1 MIWNPEMETMPW
13 ERLRTLQL
21 ERLQQTAR
29 RVYERVPFYRAAL
42 DKQGLKPADIRSLED
57 IRKLPFTRKADFR
70 DTYPT
75 GLFAVPMNQVIRI
88 HASSGTT
95 GKPIIAGYTRADINM
110 WAETCARCLASAGAV
125 PGDTFQNAYG
135 YGLFTGGLGFHY
147 GGELM
152 GLTVIPVSGGN
163 TERQILLIQDLKP
176 QILTCTPS
184 YALTIAET
192 IRTMG
197 IDAASL
203 GLKAAVLGAEPW
215 TEEMRKEI
223 EAKLHLKAVN
233 IYGLTE
239 VIGPGV
245 SCECVEVQDGAH
257 VYEDHFYPEVIDP
270 NTGEVLPHGT
280 RGELVFTSLTKEA
293 LPVLRYR
300 TGDIASLDA
309 SPCACGRTSV
319 RMSRIVGRTDD
330 MLIIRGVNVFP
341 SQIETA
347 LMRIPGLSPH
357 YQLVVTREKTLD
369 ELEVRVEV
377 SPEIFRQI
385 GGEILVDEV
394 HQADH
399 AVHEL
404 RRRIAERLR
413 GALNLNT
420 TVTLLPPGGAPR
432 SEGGKLK
439 RVGDK
444 RKL

>member
-1 MIWNPEMETMPW
+1 MIWNPEMETMPR
-13 ERLRTLQL
+13 ERLRVLQL
-21 ERLQQTAR
+21 QRLQQTAR
-29 RVYERVPFYRAAL
+29 RVYEQVPFYREAF
-42 DKQGLKPADIRSLED
+42 DKQRVKPADIRTMED
-57 IRKLPFTRKADFR
+57 IRKLPFTWKADFR

-75 GLFAVPMNQVIRI
+75 GLFAVPLNHVVRI

-95 GKPIIAGYTRADINM
+95 GKPIIAGYTRADLAM
-110 WAETCARCLASAGAV
+110 WAETCARCLASGGAV
-125 PGDTFQNAYG
+125 PGDVFQNAYG
-135 YGLFTGGLGFHY
+135 YGLFTGGLGFHA

-176 QILTCTPS
+176 KILTCTPS

-192 IRTMG
+192 IRGMG
-197 IDAASL
+197 IDPASL
-203 GLKAAVLGAEPW
+203 GLKAAILGAEPW
-215 TEEMRKEI
+215 TEEMRREI
-223 EAKLHLKAVN
+223 EAKLPVKTVN

-245 SCECVEVQDGAH
+245 SCECVEAQNGMH
-257 VYEDHFYPEVIDP
+257 VYEDYFYPEVIDP
-270 NTGEVLPHGT
+270 STGEVIPHGT

-293 LPVLRYR
+293 LPVIRYR
-300 TGDIASLDA
+300 TGDVASLDA
-309 SPCACGRTSV
+309 SPCTCGRTSI

-347 LMRIPGLSPH
+347 LMRIPELSPH
-357 YQLVVTREKTLD
+357 YQLVITREKTLD
-369 ELEVRVEV
+369 DLEVRVEV
-377 SPEIFRQI
+377 NPEFFQLI

-394 HQADH
+394 HEADH

-404 RRRIAERLR
+404 RRRVGERLR
-413 GALNLNT
+413 SALSLNT

-439 RVGDK
+439 RVVDR

>member
-1 MIWNPEMETMPW
+1 MIWNPEMETMPR
-13 ERLRTLQL
+13 ERLGALQL

-29 RVYERVPFYRAAL
+29 RVCERVPFYRQAF
-42 DKQGLKPADIRSLED
+42 DKHGVKPADIRTLED
-57 IRKLPFTRKADFR
+57 LRKLPFTRKADFR
-70 DTYPT
+70 ETYPT
-75 GLFAVPMNQVIRI
+75 GLFAVPMNQVLRI

-95 GKPIIAGYTRADINM
+95 GKPIIAGYTRADLSM
-110 WAETCARCLASAGAV
+110 WAETCARCLASAGAQ

-135 YGLFTGGLGFHY
+135 YGLFTGGLGFHA
-147 GGELM
+147 GGELL

-176 QILTCTPS
+176 KILTCTPS

-223 EAKLHLKAVN
+223 EAKLCLKAVN

-245 SCECVEVQDGAH
+245 SCECVEVQNGAH

-293 LPVLRYR
+293 LPVIRYR
-300 TGDIASLDA
+300 TGDLASLDA
-309 SPCACGRTSV
+309 SPCGCGRTSV

-347 LMRIPGLSPH
+347 LMRIPELSPH

-377 SPEIFRQI
+377 SPEFFRQI
-385 GGEILVDEV
+385 GGEILVDET

-420 TVTLLPPGGAPR
+420 TVTLLSPGGAPR

-439 RVGDK
+439 RVVDK

>member
-1 MIWNPEMETMPW
+1 MIWNPEMETMPRD
-13 ERLRTLQL
+13 RLRALQL
-21 ERLQQTAR
+21 QRLRHTVQ
-29 RVYERVPFYRAAL
+29 RVYERVPFYRQL
-42 DKQGLKPADIRSLED
+42 FDGHGVTPADIRELED

-75 GLFAVPMNQVIRI
+75 GLFAVPLNQAVRI

-95 GKPIIAGYTRADINM
+95 GKPIIAGYTRADIAM

-125 PGDTFQNAYG
+125 PGDVFQNAYG

-163 TERQILLIQDLKP
+163 TERQILLMQDLKP
-176 QILTCTPS
+176 AVLTCTPS
-184 YALTIAET
+184 YALTLAEAIT
-192 IRTMG
+192 GMG
-197 IDAASL
+197 IDRSTL
-203 GLKAAVLGAEPW
+203 GLKTAVLGAEPW

-223 EAKLHLKAVN
+223 EAKLHLTAVN

-245 SCECVEVQDGAH
+245 SCECREVQNGAH
-257 VYEDHFYPEVIDP
+257 IYEDHFLPEVIDP
-270 NTGEVLPHGT
+270 NTGEVLPHGV
-280 RGELVFTSLTKEA
+280 RGELLFTTLTKEA
-293 LPVLRYR
+293 VPVIRYR
-300 TGDIASLDA
+300 TGDLATLDP
-309 SPCACGRTSV
+309 SPCACGRTGI
-319 RMSRIVGRTDD
+319 RMSRILGRTDD

-347 LMRIPGLSPH
+347 IMRIPELTPH

-377 SPEIFRQI
+377 SEEFFRRV
-385 GGEILVDEV
+385 GGELLVEETV
-394 HQADH
+394 QADH
-399 AVHEL
+399 AVHGL
-404 RRRIAERLR
+404 RRTVSDRLR
-413 GALNLNT
+413 SALNLST
-420 TVTLLPPGGAPR
+420 MVTLLPPGGAPR

-439 RVGDK
+439 RVVDR

>member
-1 MIWNPEMETMPW
+1 MWNPEMETMPR
-13 ERLRTLQL
+13 ERLGALQL

-29 RVYERVPFYRAAL
+29 RVCERVPFYRQAF
-42 DKQGLKPADIRSLED
+42 DKHGVKPADIRTLED
-57 IRKLPFTRKADFR
+57 LRKLPFTRKADFR
-70 DTYPT
+70 ETYPT
-75 GLFAVPMNQVIRI
+75 GLFAVPMNQVLRI

-95 GKPIIAGYTRADINM
+95 GKPIIAGYTRADLSM
-110 WAETCARCLASAGAV
+110 WAETCARCLASAGAQ

-135 YGLFTGGLGFHY
+135 YGLFTGGLGFHA
-147 GGELM
+147 GGELL

-176 QILTCTPS
+176 KILTCTPS

-223 EAKLHLKAVN
+223 EAKLCLKAVN

-245 SCECVEVQDGAH
+245 SCECVEVQNGAH

-293 LPVLRYR
+293 LPVIRYR
-300 TGDIASLDA
+300 TGDLASLDA
-309 SPCACGRTSV
+309 SPCGCGRTSV

-347 LMRIPGLSPH
+347 LMRIPELSPH

-377 SPEIFRQI
+377 SPEFFRQI
-385 GGEILVDEV
+385 GGEILVDET

-420 TVTLLPPGGAPR
+420 TVTLLSPGGAPR

-439 RVGDK
+439 RVVDK

>member
-1 MIWNPEMETMPW
+1 MIWNPEMETLPRD
-13 ERLRTLQL
+13 RLRALQL
-21 ERLQQTAR
+21 DRLQHTVR
-29 RVYERVPFYRAAL
+29 RVSEHVPFYREAF
-42 DKQGLKPADIRSLED
+42 DKHGVKPADLRTLED

-75 GLFAVPMNQVIRI
+75 GLFAVPMHQVVRI

-95 GKPIIAGYTRADINM
+95 GKPIIAGYTRADIQM

-163 TERQILLIQDLKP
+163 TERQILLLQDLKP
-176 QILTCTPS
+176 KILTCTPS
-184 YALTIAET
+184 YALTLAEA
-192 IRTMG
+192 IRNMG
-197 IDAASL
+197 IEPAGL
-203 GLKAAVLGAEPW
+203 GLRSAVLGAEPW
-215 TEEMRKEI
+215 TEEMRRAI
-223 EAKLHLKAVN
+223 EEKLHLKAVN

-245 SCECVEVQDGAH
+245 SCECVEAQNGAH
-257 VYEDHFYPEVIDP
+257 IYEDHFYPEVIDP
-270 NTGEVLPHGT
+270 NTGEVLPPGT

-293 LPVLRYR
+293 LPVIRYR
-300 TGDIASLDA
+300 TGDIASLDP
-309 SPCACGRTSV
+309 SPCACGRTSI

-341 SQIETA
+341 SQIEAA
-347 LMRIPGLSPH
+347 LIQIPELTPH

-369 ELEVRVEV
+369 ELEVCAEV
-377 SPEIFRQI
+377 NDHFFRLI
-385 GGEILVDEV
+385 GGEILVDET

-404 RRRIAERLR
+404 RRRVVERLR
-413 GALNLNT
+413 SALNLNT
-420 TVTLLPPGGAPR
+420 KVTLLPPGGGPR

-439 RVGDK
+439 RVVDK
-444 RKL
+444 RRL

>member
-1 MIWNPEMETMPW
+1 METMPW
-13 ERLRTLQL
+13 ERLRALQL

-270 NTGEVLPHGT
+270 NTGEVLPRGT

-439 RVGDK
+439 RVVDK

>member
-1 MIWNPEMETMPW
+1 METMPW
-13 ERLRTLQL
+13 ERLRALQL

-197 IDAASL
+197 IDAANL

-439 RVGDK
+439 RVVDK

>member
-1 MIWNPEMETMPW
+1 MIWNPEMETMPR
-13 ERLRTLQL
+13 ERLRALQL

-29 RVYERVPFYRAAL
+29 RVYERVPFYRQAF
-42 DKQGLKPADIRSLED
+42 DKHGVKPADIRTLED
-57 IRKLPFTRKADFR
+57 LRKLPFTRKADFR
-70 DTYPT
+70 ETYPT
-75 GLFAVPMNQVIRI
+75 GLFAVPMNQVLRI

-95 GKPIIAGYTRADINM
+95 GKPIIAGYTRADLSM
-110 WAETCARCLASAGAV
+110 WAETCARCLASAGAQ

-135 YGLFTGGLGFHY
+135 YGLFTGGLGFHA
-147 GGELM
+147 GGELL

-176 QILTCTPS
+176 KILTCTPS

-223 EAKLHLKAVN
+223 EAKLCLKAVN

-245 SCECVEVQDGAH
+245 SCECVEVQNGAH

-300 TGDIASLDA
+300 TGDLASLDA
-309 SPCACGRTSV
+309 SPCGCGRTSV

-347 LMRIPGLSPH
+347 LMRIPELSPH

-377 SPEIFRQI
+377 SPEFFRQI
-385 GGEILVDEV
+385 GGVILVDET

-420 TVTLLPPGGAPR
+420 TVTLLSPGGAPR

-439 RVGDK
+439 RVVDK

>member
-1 MIWNPEMETMPW
+1 MIWNPEMETLPRD
-13 ERLRTLQL
+13 RLRAVQL
-21 ERLQQTAR
+21 DRLQRTAR
-29 RVYERVPFYRAAL
+29 RVYESVPFYREVF
-42 DKQGLKPADIRSLED
+42 DKHGVKPADIRTLED
-57 IRKLPFTRKADFR
+57 LRRLPFTRKADFR

-75 GLFAVPMNQVIRI
+75 GLFAVPVNQVVRI

-95 GKPIIAGYTRADINM
+95 GKPIIAGYTRADIQM

-163 TERQILLIQDLKP
+163 TERQILLLQDLKP
-176 QILTCTPS
+176 RILTCTPS
-184 YALTIAET
+184 YALTLAEA
-192 IRTMG
+192 IRSLG
-197 IDAASL
+197 IQPAGL

-215 TEEMRKEI
+215 TEEMRREI

-245 SCECVEVQDGAH
+245 SCECVEVQNGAH
-257 VYEDHFYPEVIDP
+257 IYEDYFFPEVIDP

-293 LPVLRYR
+293 LPVIRYR
-300 TGDIASLDA
+300 SGDIASLDP
-309 SPCACGRTSV
+309 SPCACGRTGI
-319 RMSRIVGRTDD
+319 RMSRIVGRSDD

-347 LMRIPGLSPH
+347 LIQIPELTPH

-369 ELEVRVEV
+369 ELEVRAEV
-377 SPEIFRQI
+377 NDQFFRMI
-385 GGEILVDEV
+385 GGEILVEES

-404 RRRIAERLR
+404 RRRVTERMR
-413 GALNLNT
+413 SALGLST
-420 TVTLLPPGGAPR
+420 KVTLLPPGSAPR

-439 RVGDK
+439 RVVDQ

>member
-1 MIWNPEMETMPW
+1 MIWNREMETLSRD
-13 ERLRTLQL
+13 RLRAQQL
-21 ERLQQTAR
+21 ERLQRTVR
-29 RVYERVPFYRAAL
+29 RVHETVAFYREAFQ
-42 DKQGLKPADIRSLED
+42 KNGVKPADIRTLED
-57 IRKLPFTRKADFR
+57 IRRLPFTGKADFR
-70 DTYPT
+70 DTYPA
-75 GLFAVPMNQVIRI
+75 GLFAVPMNQVVRI

-95 GKPIIAGYTRADINM
+95 GKPIIAGYTRADIEM

-163 TERQILLIQDLKP
+163 TERQILLLQDLKP
-176 QILTCTPS
+176 KILTCTPS
-184 YALTIAET
+184 YALTLAEA
-192 IRTMG
+192 IRKMG
-197 IDAASL
+197 IDSAGI
-203 GLKAAVLGAEPW
+203 GLKSAVLGAEPW
-215 TEEMRKEI
+215 TEEMRREI

-245 SCECVEVQDGAH
+245 SCECVEVQHGAH
-257 VYEDHFYPEVIDP
+257 IYEDHFYPEVIDP

-280 RGELVFTSLTKEA
+280 RGELIFTSLTKEA
-293 LPVLRYR
+293 LPVIRYR
-300 TGDIASLDA
+300 TGDIASLDP
-309 SPCACGRTSV
+309 SPCACGRTSI

-341 SQIETA
+341 SQIESA
-347 LMRIPGLSPH
+347 LIQIPELTPH

-369 ELEVRVEV
+369 ELEVRAEV
-377 SPEIFRQI
+377 NDQFFRLI
-385 GGEILVDEV
+385 GGEILVDES

-404 RRRIAERLR
+404 RRRVAERLR
-413 GALNLNT
+413 SALNLNT
-420 TVTLLPPGGAPR
+420 KITLLAPGGGPR

-439 RVGDK
+439 RVVDK

>member
-1 MIWNPEMETMPW
+1 
-13 ERLRTLQL
+13 
-21 ERLQQTAR
+21 
-29 RVYERVPFYRAAL
+29 
-42 DKQGLKPADIRSLED
+42 
-57 IRKLPFTRKADFR
+57 
-70 DTYPT
+70 
-75 GLFAVPMNQVIRI
+75 
-88 HASSGTT
+88 
-95 GKPIIAGYTRADINM
+95 
-110 WAETCARCLASAGAV
+110 
-125 PGDTFQNAYG
+125 
-135 YGLFTGGLGFHY
+135 
-147 GGELM
+147 
-152 GLTVIPVSGGN
+152 
-163 TERQILLIQDLKP
+163 
-176 QILTCTPS
+176 
-184 YALTIAET
+184 T

-197 IDAASL
+197 MDAGSL
-203 GLKAAVLGAEPW
+203 GLRAAVLGAEPW
-215 TEEMRKEI
+215 TEEMRQEI
-223 EAKLHLKAVN
+223 EAKLCLKAVN

-245 SCECVEVQDGAH
+245 SCECVEVQNGAH

-300 TGDIASLDA
+300 TGDLASLDA
-309 SPCACGRTSV
+309 SPCGCGRTSV

-347 LMRIPGLSPH
+347 LMRIPELSPH

-377 SPEIFRQI
+377 SPEFFRQI
-385 GGEILVDEV
+385 GGEILVDET

-420 TVTLLPPGGAPR
+420 TVTLLSPGGAPR

-439 RVGDK
+439 RVVDK

>member
-1 MIWNPEMETMPW
+1 MIWNPEMEAMPR
-13 ERLRTLQL
+13 EHLRAQQLQ
-21 ERLQQTAR
+21 RLQETVH
-29 RVYERVPFYRAAL
+29 RVFERVPFYRQAFE
-42 DKQGLKPADIRSLED
+42 KRGVKPADIRTLED
-57 IRKLPFTRKADFR
+57 IRNLPFTRKADFR

-75 GLFAVPMNQVIRI
+75 GLFAVPMNQVIRL

-95 GKPIIAGYTRADINM
+95 GKPIIAGYTRADVAM

-163 TERQILLIQDLKP
+163 TERQILLLQDLKP
-176 QILTCTPS
+176 KILTCTPS
-184 YALTIAET
+184 YALTIAEA
-192 IRTMG
+192 IRGTG
-197 IDAASL
+197 IDPASL

-223 EAKLHLKAVN
+223 ERKLHLKAVN

-245 SCECVEVQDGAH
+245 SCECAEVQNGAH
-257 VYEDHFYPEVIDP
+257 VYEDHFFPEVIDP
-270 NTGEVLPHGT
+270 NTGEVLPPGT

-293 LPVLRYR
+293 LPVIRYR
-300 TGDIASLDA
+300 TGDLASLDA
-309 SPCACGRTSV
+309 SPCACGRTGV

-347 LMRIPGLSPH
+347 LMRIPELTPH

-369 ELEVRVEV
+369 EMEVRVEV
-377 SPEIFRQI
+377 SPEFFRQI
-385 GGEILVDEV
+385 GGEILVDETV
-394 HQADH
+394 QADH
-399 AVHEL
+399 AVHQL
-404 RRRIAERLR
+404 RRRIGDRLR
-413 GALNLNT
+413 SALNLNT
-420 TVTLLPPGGAPR
+420 SVTLLPPGGAPR

-439 RVGDK
+439 RVVDK

>member
-1 MIWNPEMETMPW
+1 MIWNPEMETLPRD
-13 ERLRTLQL
+13 RLRAQQL
-21 ERLQQTAR
+21 ERLQRTVR
-29 RVYERVPFYRAAL
+29 RVNENVSFYREAFE
-42 DKQGLKPADIRSLED
+42 KNGVKPADIRTLED

-70 DTYPT
+70 ETYPT
-75 GLFAVPMNQVIRI
+75 GLFAVPMNQVVRI

-95 GKPIIAGYTRADINM
+95 GKPIIAGYTRADIQM

-163 TERQILLIQDLKP
+163 TERQILLLQDLKP
-176 QILTCTPS
+176 KILTCTPS
-184 YALTIAET
+184 YALTLAEA
-192 IRTMG
+192 IRNMG
-197 IDAASL
+197 IDPAGL
-203 GLKAAVLGAEPW
+203 GLKSAVLGAEPW
-215 TEEMRKEI
+215 TEEMRQGI

-245 SCECVEVQDGAH
+245 SCECVEAQNGAH
-257 VYEDHFYPEVIDP
+257 IYEDHFYPEVIDS
-270 NTGEVLPHGT
+270 NTGEVLPPGA
-280 RGELVFTSLTKEA
+280 RGELIFTSLTKEA
-293 LPVLRYR
+293 LPVIRYR
-300 TGDIASLDA
+300 TGDIASLDP
-309 SPCACGRTSV
+309 SPCACGRTSI

-341 SQIETA
+341 SQIEAA
-347 LMRIPGLSPH
+347 LIQIPELTPH
-357 YQLVVTREKTLD
+357 YQLVITREKTLD
-369 ELEVRVEV
+369 ELEVCAEV
-377 SPEIFRQI
+377 NDQFFRMI
-385 GGEILVDEV
+385 GGETLVDET

-404 RRRIAERLR
+404 RRRISERLR
-413 GALNLNT
+413 SALSLNT
-420 TVTLLPPGGAPR
+420 KVTLLSPGGAPR

-439 RVGDK
+439 RVVDK

>member
-13 ERLRTLQL
+13 ERLRALQL

-197 IDAASL
+197 IDAANL

-439 RVGDK
+439 RVVDK

>member
-1 MIWNPEMETMPW
+1 MIWNPEMETMPR
-13 ERLRTLQL
+13 ERLGALQL

-29 RVYERVPFYRAAL
+29 RVCERVPFYRQAF
-42 DKQGLKPADIRSLED
+42 DKHGVKPADIRTLED
-57 IRKLPFTRKADFR
+57 LRKLPFTRKADFR
-70 DTYPT
+70 ETYPT
-75 GLFAVPMNQVIRI
+75 GLFAVPMNQVLRI

-95 GKPIIAGYTRADINM
+95 GKPIIAGYTRADLSM
-110 WAETCARCLASAGAV
+110 WAETCARCLASAGAQ

-135 YGLFTGGLGFHY
+135 YGLFTGGLGFHA
-147 GGELM
+147 GGELL

-176 QILTCTPS
+176 KILTCTPS

-223 EAKLHLKAVN
+223 EAKLCLKAVN

-245 SCECVEVQDGAH
+245 SCECVEVQNGAH

-300 TGDIASLDA
+300 TGDLASLDA
-309 SPCACGRTSV
+309 SPCGCGRTSV

-347 LMRIPGLSPH
+347 LMRIPELSPH

-377 SPEIFRQI
+377 SPEFFRQI
-385 GGEILVDEV
+385 GGEILVDET

-420 TVTLLPPGGAPR
+420 TVTLLSPGGAPR

-439 RVGDK
+439 RVVDK

>member
-1 MIWNPEMETMPW
+1 MIWNPEMETMPR
-13 ERLRTLQL
+13 ERLRALQI

-29 RVYERVPFYRAAL
+29 RVYERVSFYRNAF
-42 DKQGLKPADIRSLED
+42 DKAGVNPTDIRSLED

-75 GLFAVPMNQVIRI
+75 GLFAVALDQVVRI

-95 GKPIIAGYTRADINM
+95 GKPIIAGYTRADVNM
-110 WAETCARCLASAGAV
+110 WAETCARCLASAGAL
-125 PGDTFQNAYG
+125 PGDVFQNAYG

-163 TERQILLIQDLKP
+163 TERQILLIRDLKP
-176 QILTCTPS
+176 KILTCTPS

-192 IRTMG
+192 MRTMG
-197 IDAASL
+197 IDPAGL
-203 GLKAAVLGAEPW
+203 GLKAAVVGAEPW

-223 EAKLHLKAVN
+223 EAKLRLKAVN

-245 SCECVEVQDGAH
+245 SCECVEVQHGAH
-257 VYEDHFYPEVIDP
+257 IYEDHFYPEVIDP
-270 NTGEVLPHGT
+270 NTGEVLPPGT

-293 LPVLRYR
+293 LPVIRYR

-309 SPCACGRTSV
+309 SPCVCGRTSI

-341 SQIETA
+341 SQIEAA
-347 LMRIPGLSPH
+347 LMRIPELSPH
-357 YQLVVTREKTLD
+357 YQLVITREKTLD

-377 SPEIFRQI
+377 SDEFFRLI
-385 GGEILVDEV
+385 GGEILVDEA

-399 AVHEL
+399 AVHDL
-404 RRRIAERLR
+404 RRRVGERLR
-413 GALNLNT
+413 GALNLST
-420 TVTLLPPGGAPR
+420 TVRLLPPGGAPR

-439 RVGDK
+439 RVTDK

>member
-1 MIWNPEMETMPW
+1 MIWNPEMETLPRD
-13 ERLRTLQL
+13 RLRALQL
-21 ERLQQTAR
+21 QRLQQTVH
-29 RVYERVPFYRAAL
+29 RVYDQVPFYRQAF
-42 DKQGLKPADIRSLED
+42 DNRGVKPADIREMED

-75 GLFAVPMNQVIRI
+75 GLFAVPLNQVVRI

-95 GKPIIAGYTRADINM
+95 GKPIIAGYTRADIAM

-152 GLTVIPVSGGN
+152 GLAVIPVSGGN

-176 QILTCTPS
+176 KILTCTPS
-184 YALTIAET
+184 YALTLAGA
-192 IRTMG
+192 IRGMG
-197 IDAASL
+197 MDPSRL

-223 EAKLHLKAVN
+223 EAALHLKAVN

-245 SCECVEVQDGAH
+245 SCECVEVQNGAH
-257 VYEDHFYPEVIDP
+257 IYEDHFFPEVIDP
-270 NTGEVLPHGT
+270 NTGEVLPPGE

-293 LPVLRYR
+293 LPVIRYR
-300 TGDIASLDA
+300 TGDLATLDA
-309 SPCACGRTSV
+309 SACACGRTGV

-347 LMRIPGLSPH
+347 LMRIPELSPH
-357 YQLVVTREKTLD
+357 YQLIVTREKTLD

-377 SPEIFRQI
+377 SEEFFRQI
-385 GGEILVDEV
+385 GGNLPVDEAA
-394 HQADH
+394 QADQ
-399 AVHEL
+399 AVHDL
-404 RRRIAERLR
+404 RRRVGDRLR
-413 GALNLNT
+413 SALNLST
-420 TVTLLPPGGAPR
+420 KVTLLPPGQAPR

-439 RVGDK
+439 RVVDR

>member
-1 MIWNPEMETMPW
+1 METMPW
-13 ERLRTLQL
+13 ERLRALQL

-75 GLFAVPMNQVIRI
+75 GLFSVPMNQVIRI

-270 NTGEVLPHGT
+270 NTGEVLPRGT

-439 RVGDK
+439 RVVDK

>member
-1 MIWNPEMETMPW
+1 MIWNPEMETMPR
-13 ERLRTLQL
+13 ERLRALQL

-29 RVYERVPFYRAAL
+29 RVYERVPFYRQAF
-42 DKQGLKPADIRSLED
+42 DKHGVKPADIRTLED
-57 IRKLPFTRKADFR
+57 LRKLPFTRKADFR
-70 DTYPT
+70 ETYPT
-75 GLFAVPMNQVIRI
+75 GLFAVPMNQVLRI

-95 GKPIIAGYTRADINM
+95 GKPIIAGYTRADLSM
-110 WAETCARCLASAGAV
+110 WAETCARCLASAGAQ

-135 YGLFTGGLGFHY
+135 YGLFTGGLGFHA
-147 GGELM
+147 GGELL

-176 QILTCTPS
+176 KILTCTPS

-223 EAKLHLKAVN
+223 EAKLCLKAVN

-245 SCECVEVQDGAH
+245 SCECVEVQNGAH

-293 LPVLRYR
+293 LPVIRYR
-300 TGDIASLDA
+300 TGDLASLDA
-309 SPCACGRTSV
+309 SPCGCGRTSV

-347 LMRIPGLSPH
+347 LMRIPELSPH

-377 SPEIFRQI
+377 SPEFFRQI
-385 GGEILVDEV
+385 GGEILVDET

-420 TVTLLPPGGAPR
+420 TVTLLSPGGAPR

-439 RVGDK
+439 RVVDK

>member
-1 MIWNPEMETMPW
+1 MWNPEMETMPR
-13 ERLRTLQL
+13 ERLRALQL

-29 RVYERVPFYRAAL
+29 RVCERVPFYREAF
-42 DKQGLKPADIRSLED
+42 DKHGVKPADIRTLED
-57 IRKLPFTRKADFR
+57 LRKLPFTRKADFR
-70 DTYPT
+70 ETYPT
-75 GLFAVPMNQVIRI
+75 GLFAVPMNQVLRI

-95 GKPIIAGYTRADINM
+95 GKPIIAGYTRADLSM
-110 WAETCARCLASAGAV
+110 WAETCARCLASAGAQ

-135 YGLFTGGLGFHY
+135 YGLFTGGLGFHA
-147 GGELM
+147 GGELL

-176 QILTCTPS
+176 KILTCTPS

-223 EAKLHLKAVN
+223 EAKLCLKAVN

-245 SCECVEVQDGAH
+245 SCECVEVQNGAH

-293 LPVLRYR
+293 LPVIRYR
-300 TGDIASLDA
+300 TGDLASLDA
-309 SPCACGRTSV
+309 SPCGCGRTSV

-347 LMRIPGLSPH
+347 LMRIPELSPH

-377 SPEIFRQI
+377 SPEFFRQI
-385 GGEILVDEV
+385 GGEILVDET

-420 TVTLLPPGGAPR
+420 TVTLLSPGGAPR

-439 RVGDK
+439 RVVDK

>member
-1 MIWNPEMETMPW
+1 MIWNPEMETLPRD
-13 ERLRTLQL
+13 RLRAEQL
-21 ERLQQTAR
+21 ERLQRTVR
-29 RVYERVPFYRAAL
+29 RVNENVPFYREAF
-42 DKQGLKPADIRSLED
+42 KKNGVKPADIRTLED

-70 DTYPT
+70 ETYPT
-75 GLFAVPMNQVIRI
+75 GLFAVPMNQVVRI

-95 GKPIIAGYTRADINM
+95 GKPIIAGYTRADIQM

-163 TERQILLIQDLKP
+163 TERQILLLQDLRPK
-176 QILTCTPS
+176 ILTCTPS
-184 YALTIAET
+184 YALTLAEA
-192 IRTMG
+192 IRNMG
-197 IDAASL
+197 IEPAGL
-203 GLKAAVLGAEPW
+203 GLKSAVLGAEPW
-215 TEEMRKEI
+215 TEEMRQGI

-245 SCECVEVQDGAH
+245 SCECVEAQNGAH
-257 VYEDHFYPEVIDP
+257 IYEDHFYPEVIDP
-270 NTGEVLPHGT
+270 NTGEVLPPGT
-280 RGELVFTSLTKEA
+280 RGELLFTSLTKEA
-293 LPVLRYR
+293 LPVIRYR
-300 TGDIASLDA
+300 TGDIASLDP
-309 SPCACGRTSV
+309 SPCACGRTSI

-341 SQIETA
+341 SQIEAA
-347 LMRIPGLSPH
+347 LIQIAELTPH

-369 ELEVRVEV
+369 ELEVCVEV
-377 SPEIFRQI
+377 NEQFFRLI
-385 GGEILVDEV
+385 GGEILVDET

-399 AVHEL
+399 AVHAL
-404 RRRIAERLR
+404 RRRVGERLR
-413 GALNLNT
+413 SALNLNT
-420 TVTLLPPGGAPR
+420 KVTLLPPGSGPR

-439 RVGDK
+439 RVVDK
-444 RKL
+444 RRL

>member
-1 MIWNPEMETMPW
+1 MIWNPELETLPRD
-13 ERLRTLQL
+13 RLGALQL
-21 ERLQQTAR
+21 DRLQRTVR
-29 RVYERVPFYRAAL
+29 RVSEHVPFYREAFE
-42 DKQGLKPADIRSLED
+42 KHGVKPAGIRTLED
-57 IRKLPFTRKADFR
+57 IQKLPFTRKADFR

-75 GLFAVPMNQVIRI
+75 GLFAVPMNQVVRI

-95 GKPIIAGYTRADINM
+95 GKPIIAGYTRADIQM

-152 GLTVIPVSGGN
+152 GLAVIPVSGGN
-163 TERQILLIQDLKP
+163 TERQILLLQDLKP
-176 QILTCTPS
+176 KILTCTPS
-184 YALTIAET
+184 YALTLAEA
-192 IRTMG
+192 IRSMG
-197 IDAASL
+197 IDPARL
-203 GLKAAVLGAEPW
+203 GLESALLGAEPW
-215 TEEMRKEI
+215 TEEMRREI

-245 SCECVEVQDGAH
+245 SCECVEIQNGAH
-257 VYEDHFYPEVIDP
+257 IYEDHFYPEVIDP

-293 LPVLRYR
+293 LPVIRYR
-300 TGDIASLDA
+300 TGDIASLDP
-309 SPCACGRTSV
+309 SGCACGRTGI
-319 RMSRIVGRTDD
+319 RMSRIVGRSDD

-341 SQIETA
+341 SQIEAA
-347 LMRIPGLSPH
+347 LIQIPELTPH

-369 ELEVRVEV
+369 ELEVRAEV
-377 SPEIFRQI
+377 NDQFFRMI
-385 GGEILVDEV
+385 GGEILVDET
-394 HQADH
+394 HHADH

-404 RRRIAERLR
+404 RRRVGERLR
-413 GALNLNT
+413 SALSVNT
-420 TVTLLPPGGAPR
+420 KVTLLPPGGAPR

-439 RVGDK
+439 RVVDK

>member
-1 MIWNPEMETMPW
+1 
-13 ERLRTLQL
+13 
-21 ERLQQTAR
+21 
-29 RVYERVPFYRAAL
+29 
-42 DKQGLKPADIRSLED
+42 
-57 IRKLPFTRKADFR
+57 
-70 DTYPT
+70 
-75 GLFAVPMNQVIRI
+75 
-88 HASSGTT
+88 
-95 GKPIIAGYTRADINM
+95 M

-163 TERQILLIQDLKP
+163 TERQILLLQDLKP
-176 QILTCTPS
+176 KILTCTPS
-184 YALTIAET
+184 YALTLAEA
-192 IRTMG
+192 IRKMG
-197 IDAASL
+197 IDSAGI
-203 GLKAAVLGAEPW
+203 GLKSAVLGAEPW
-215 TEEMRKEI
+215 TEEMRREI

-245 SCECVEVQDGAH
+245 SCECVEVQNGAH
-257 VYEDHFYPEVIDP
+257 IYEDHFYPEVIDP

-280 RGELVFTSLTKEA
+280 RGELIFTSLTKEA
-293 LPVLRYR
+293 LPVIRYR
-300 TGDIASLDA
+300 TGDIASLDP
-309 SPCACGRTSV
+309 SPCACGRTSI

-341 SQIETA
+341 SQIESA
-347 LMRIPGLSPH
+347 LIQIPELTPH

-369 ELEVRVEV
+369 ELEVRAEV
-377 SPEIFRQI
+377 NDQFFRLI
-385 GGEILVDEV
+385 GGEILVDET

-404 RRRIAERLR
+404 RRRVAERLR
-413 GALNLNT
+413 SALNLNT
-420 TVTLLPPGGAPR
+420 KITLLAPGGGPR

-439 RVGDK
+439 RVVDK